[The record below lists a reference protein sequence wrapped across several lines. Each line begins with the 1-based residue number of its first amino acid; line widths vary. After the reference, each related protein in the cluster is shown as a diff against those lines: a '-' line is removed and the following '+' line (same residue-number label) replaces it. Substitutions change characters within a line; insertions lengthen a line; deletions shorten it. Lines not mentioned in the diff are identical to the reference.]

1 MELPTR
7 SLVLR
12 VCQFRHDRINVDYYI
27 STDNFCQLILLRVF
41 KIFYFFSYFTYFSLF
56 LPYYPLKGD
65 FLIMKATGIVRRID
79 ELGRVVIPKEIRR
92 TLRIKEGD
100 PLEIFTDRDELML
113 KKYSPI
119 ASLERFSKATA
130 RSLNDL
136 SGKLAVICDTDG
148 ILHAYGDGKKELDG
162 KNLSQD
168 MERILRERRSYIAN
182 AIDGGDVIP
191 LTSSPEEPFTAQ
203 VIVPIVSGGDC
214 LGAVAVLSKENG
226 AKMDGVDMN
235 LARLTADILANQF
248 E

>member
-1 MELPTR
+1 M
-7 SLVLR
+7 
-12 VCQFRHDRINVDYYI
+12 
-27 STDNFCQLILLRVF
+27 
-41 KIFYFFSYFTYFSLF
+41 
-56 LPYYPLKGD
+56 
-65 FLIMKATGIVRRID
+65 
-79 ELGRVVIPKEIRR
+79 VIPKEIRR

-119 ASLERFSKATA
+119 ATLEKFSKATA

-148 ILHAYGDGKKELDG
+148 VLHAFGDGKREFDG
-162 KNLSQD
+162 KGLSED
-168 MERILRERRSYIAN
+168 MDRILKERRSYIAN
-182 AIDGGDVIP
+182 ASEGGDVLPI
-191 LTSSPEEPFTAQ
+191 TSMGEEGTTAQ

-214 LGAVAVLSKENG
+214 LGAVAILSREEGVRMG
-226 AKMDGVDMN
+226 ANEMN

>member
-1 MELPTR
+1 
-7 SLVLR
+7 
-12 VCQFRHDRINVDYYI
+12 
-27 STDNFCQLILLRVF
+27 
-41 KIFYFFSYFTYFSLF
+41 
-56 LPYYPLKGD
+56 
-65 FLIMKATGIVRRID
+65 MKATGIVRRID

-119 ASLERFSKATA
+119 ATLEKFSKATA

-148 ILHAYGDGKKELDG
+148 VLHAFGDGKREFEG
-162 KNLSQD
+162 KGLSED
-168 MERILRERRSYIAN
+168 MDRILRERRSYIAN
-182 AIDGGDVIP
+182 ASEGGDILP
-191 LTSSPEEPFTAQ
+191 ITNIGEEYATAQ

-214 LGAVAVLSKENG
+214 LGAVAILSKEEG
-226 AKMDGVDMN
+226 ARMGANEMN
-235 LARLTADILANQF
+235 LARLTADILAHQF

>member
-1 MELPTR
+1 
-7 SLVLR
+7 
-12 VCQFRHDRINVDYYI
+12 
-27 STDNFCQLILLRVF
+27 
-41 KIFYFFSYFTYFSLF
+41 
-56 LPYYPLKGD
+56 
-65 FLIMKATGIVRRID
+65 MKATGIVRRID

-119 ASLERFSKATA
+119 ATLEKFSKATA

-136 SGKLAVICDTDG
+136 CGKLAVICDTDG
-148 ILHAYGDGKKELDG
+148 VLHAYGEGKKDLDG
-162 KNLSQD
+162 KSLSEEMD
-168 MERILRERRSYIAN
+168 RILRERRSYIAN
-182 AIDGGDVIP
+182 AAEGGDVIP
-191 LTSSPEEPFTAQ
+191 LTNTHEEGVTAQ

-214 LGAVAVLSKENG
+214 LGAVAVLSKEDG
-226 AKMDGVDMN
+226 AKLDANEVN